1 MVPGS
6 FIDGRPM
13 KPFSTLWMDPALLK
27 VPTRVVSMMS
37 PKNSVLKDLSELFV
51 FGRAVQSFGAH
62 KTALKNRV
70 EAPGAP

>member
-37 PKNSVLKDLSELFV
+37 PKNSVLKDLSELAGLFNLLV
-51 FGRAVQSFGAH
+51 HIRLH
-62 KTALKNRV
+62 
-70 EAPGAP
+70 